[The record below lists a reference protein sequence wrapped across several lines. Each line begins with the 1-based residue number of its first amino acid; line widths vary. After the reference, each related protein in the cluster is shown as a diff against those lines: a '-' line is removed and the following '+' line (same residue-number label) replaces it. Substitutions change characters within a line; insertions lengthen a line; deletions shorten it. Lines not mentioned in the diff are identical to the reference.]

1 MKRIG
6 HCSRC
11 GKCCNANSFPEGTTI
26 ATVREDGSCTYY
38 HHGEP
43 GGCLKQHTVSGKPLV
58 CQLFPMGPSDI
69 TSIPECTYSFAD
81 RVYHN
86 PLPLE
91 EILGDIPPVTGHT

>member
-1 MKRIG
+1 MLKRMG

-38 HHGEP
+38 YHGEP

-58 CQLFPMGPSDI
+58 CQLFPMGPNDI
-69 TSIPECTYSFAD
+69 ASIPECTYSFVDPESHPASEQ
-81 RVYHN
+81 VYQK
-86 PLPLE
+86 PLPLG
-91 EILGDIPPVTGHT
+91 ITT